1 MHGLLELLAWFV
13 LAIVAAF
20 VCWWAFTNRDL

>member
-13 LAIVAAF
+13 LILVVAF
-20 VCWWAFTNRDL
+20 VCWWAFTDRDL